1 LRLEVFSF
9 SELLKMPN
17 PDFWTKPLWN
27 NLLKKAFQKS
37 VCFTF
42 FLAEMVTPINV
53 LTGISLAGKRCLV
66 TGGSQGLGKQIT
78 KQFLDAGAK
87 VSSLLKLFCC

>member
-1 LRLEVFSF
+1 MV
-9 SELLKMPN
+9 
-17 PDFWTKPLWN
+17 
-27 NLLKKAFQKS
+27 
-37 VCFTF
+37 
-42 FLAEMVTPINV
+42 VTPVNI

-87 VSSLLKLFCC
+87 VT